1 MHHKLK
7 QWDALR
13 QNAPEFVKTIATSL
27 KILKHH
33 FLAFSISIVQNC
45 ITNYIVGL
53 RYSADLGGNM
63 NNRTIGLDK
72 ISVMIGH

>member
-7 QWDALR
+7 QWDALC

-45 ITNYIVGL
+45 ITNYTVGL